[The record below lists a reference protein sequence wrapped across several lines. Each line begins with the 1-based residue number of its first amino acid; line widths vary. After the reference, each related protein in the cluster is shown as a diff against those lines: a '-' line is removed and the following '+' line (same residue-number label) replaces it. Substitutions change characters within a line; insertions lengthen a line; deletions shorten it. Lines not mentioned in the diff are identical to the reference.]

1 MGIEK
6 ELARQ
11 SRKLRGASRTRAIHE
26 AELAYASDGAGQEN
40 GSSGS
45 PDIFTDTPAV
55 SSLSPSQASD
65 SGQPASPD
73 KTSLFSTTLRTLV
86 QTHQDV
92 MSLAA
97 TLGVAENTI
106 YRWIKGDSDPRP
118 VHLHNIIQ
126 VFPEHFQQLSTAIQQ
141 TFPGA
146 LETAISN
153 IQEIPKD
160 LYRTVI
166 ELLSTTSE
174 TEVRWKIMQT
184 IFDAA
189 IAQLDSERQGVSV
202 MFAQPMPEREDGIHS
217 LYEVMTSGTPPWLPT
232 AESHV
237 YLGSTSLAG
246 MAAMSQHMQ
255 SWNILDNDE
264 RAQVDVDIYEQSACA
279 HPVTRGSKIAGV
291 LVISSTQPTFF
302 DDAFARQSVVDYA
315 QLLALAF
322 HDEEFKPF
330 TSLNLMPFPS
340 VRWQRAEINRSYI
353 NRIITS
359 ARQRKMNRH
368 QAELLV
374 QQQMEIEFEQYMQ
387 TGDFQTDTDEMKQD
401 GGEMDGFYSS
411 GK

>member
-11 SRKLRGASRTRAIHE
+11 SRKLRGASRTKTIHE
-26 AELAYASDGAGQEN
+26 AELPYGSDGSEQEN
-40 GSSGS
+40 STSGS

-55 SSLSPSQASD
+55 FSLSPSQASD
-65 SGQPASPD
+65 YDQPASPD
-73 KTSLFSTTLRTLV
+73 KASLSLFSATLRALLP
-86 QTHQDV
+86 THQDV
-92 MSLAA
+92 IALAA
-97 TLGVAENTI
+97 RLGVAENTI

-118 VHLHNIIQ
+118 THLHNLVQ

-153 IQEIPKD
+153 IQEIQKD
-160 LYRTVI
+160 LYRKVI
-166 ELLSTTSE
+166 ELLSITGE

-184 IFDAA
+184 IFEAA
-189 IAQLDSERQGVSV
+189 ITQLDSERHGLSV
-202 MFAQPMPEREDGIHS
+202 TFARLMPERENSIHS

-246 MAAMSQHMQ
+246 MAAMSRHTQ
-255 SWNILDNDE
+255 SWNILDDDE

-302 DDAFARQSVVDYA
+302 DDALARQSVVEYA
-315 QLLALAF
+315 QLLGLAF
-322 HDEEFKPF
+322 RDDEFKSF
-330 TSLNLMPFPS
+330 TSLNLMPFPT

-353 NRIITS
+353 NRIITC
-359 ARQRKMNRH
+359 ARQRKLTRH

-387 TGDFQTDTDEMKQD
+387 TGGPPPVTDELEQVEE
-401 GGEMDGFYSS
+401 EMN
-411 GK
+411 